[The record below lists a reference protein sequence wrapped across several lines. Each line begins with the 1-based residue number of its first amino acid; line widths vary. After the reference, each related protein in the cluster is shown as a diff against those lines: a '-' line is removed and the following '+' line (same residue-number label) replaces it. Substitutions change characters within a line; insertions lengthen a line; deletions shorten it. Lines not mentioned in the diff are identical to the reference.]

1 MNSWTKAATSRALQ
15 LKGGAEE
22 ESRIEHIEEL
32 KSYIVD
38 YEDKTETPSLGDF
51 LENMALYTDADQSDE
66 DDDAVI
72 MMTMH
77 AAKGLEFPVVFL
89 AGMEDGLFPGFRAM
103 EKEEDME
110 EERRL
115 CYVAV
120 TRAKEQLYLTCAERR
135 LRNTAARSI
144 RIRRALL
151 MKCRKSCF
159 ESNITESRRFSNAT
173 ALRIRRFRVRRWL
186 ARGTSPAANAAPSAS
201 LASAAKKQAAAEFCP
216 QATACSIEAFG
227 DGLIVSVKPMGGDAL
242 LEIAFD
248 QKGTKRLMAKSAGQF
263 MHKL

>member
-1 MNSWTKAATSRALQ
+1 MCRFPELYDELMDKSGYIRALSSSKGAAQKRKAAL
-15 LKGGAEE
+15 
-22 ESRIEHIEEL
+22 EHIEEL

-51 LENMALYTDADQSDE
+51 LENMALYTDADQSGE

-103 EKEEDME
+103 EKDEDME

-135 LRNTAARSI
+135 LLYGRTQYSHPSRFI
-144 RIRRALL
+144 DEMPEELL
-151 MKCRKSCF
+151 

-173 ALRIRRFRVRRWL
+173 APDPTLSRPQVVR
-186 ARGTSPAANAAPSAS
+186 ARYVSAANAAPSAS
-201 LASAAKKQAAAEFCP
+201 A
-216 QATACSIEAFG
+216 
-227 DGLIVSVKPMGGDAL
+227 GLGS
-242 LEIAFD
+242 
-248 QKGTKRLMAKSAGQF
+248 
-263 MHKL
+263 